1 MRIDDLKLRPWDIER
16 AVEVMPSGKK
26 RDVLFCR
33 YVMRMKWTRIGEL
46 LHMHTDLAKGY
57 NVRALHEA
65 ARLLEA
71 MEGPDAA

>member
-1 MRIDDLKLRPWDIER
+1 MRIDDLRLRPWDIER
-16 AVEVMPSGKK
+16 AVEFMPSGKK
-26 RDVLFCR
+26 RDLLFCR

-57 NVRALHEA
+57 NVRALYEA

-71 MEGPDAA
+71 MDGPDAA

>member
-1 MRIDDLKLRPWDIER
+1 
-16 AVEVMPSGKK
+16 
-26 RDVLFCR
+26 
-33 YVMRMKWTRIGEL
+33 MRMKWTRIGEL

-71 MEGPDAA
+71 MDGTGEAA